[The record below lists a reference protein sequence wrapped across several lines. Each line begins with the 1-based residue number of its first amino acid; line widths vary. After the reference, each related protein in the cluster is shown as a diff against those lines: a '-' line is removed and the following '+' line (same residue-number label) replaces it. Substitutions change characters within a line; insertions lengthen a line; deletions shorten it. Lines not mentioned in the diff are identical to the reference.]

1 MTRNTR
7 EAIAAAWLVVAG
19 AYIAVMVAVAV
30 VYHVMG
36 WV

>member
-7 EAIAAAWLVVAG
+7 ESIIAAWLVVAG
-19 AYIAVMVAVAV
+19 AYIAVIVVVAV